1 MKTRKWRKEMEY
13 NYERREIYIP
23 GKRLRTQRHITLTQK
38 ENVVFSLLWINKK
51 GSKTFEELSKVLYG
65 TSQPTNYDK
74 NNIRRI
80 VHRLKQKGIKI
91 ESMYGYGYK
100 LGGN

>member
-1 MKTRKWRKEMEY
+1 MVY

-23 GKRLRTQRHITLTQK
+23 GKRFKKQRHVTLTQK
-38 ENVVFSLLWINKK
+38 ENIVFSLLWIKK
-51 GSKTFEELSKVLYG
+51 NGSRNFEELSKVLYG
-65 TSQPTNYDK
+65 TIEPSSYDK

-80 VHRLKQKGIKI
+80 VHRLKQKGIEI